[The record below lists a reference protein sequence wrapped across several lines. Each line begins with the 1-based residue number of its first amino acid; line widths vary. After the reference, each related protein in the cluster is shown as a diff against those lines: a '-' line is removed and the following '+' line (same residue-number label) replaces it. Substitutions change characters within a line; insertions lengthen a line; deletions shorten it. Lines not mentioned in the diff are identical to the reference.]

1 MEEARCIQARID
13 VADEARPALVDFL
26 LGISPAGVVEEAA
39 WEGEIGPVTVYLAPD
54 EAAAALEAVRTYLD
68 SLKNLWGDA
77 VVRGIEV
84 EEIGDGWRTEYQRY
98 FAAKKVTDRLVV
110 APPWERHEP
119 SGDEIVIEIVPGQ
132 AFGTG
137 THETTILCL
146 KAMEEIFRGRA
157 VERILDVG
165 SGSGI
170 LAIAAA
176 LMGAETVTAVESD
189 PEAARAALENIIANR
204 VADRVEMISAAYPD
218 GVTPGATFDIV
229 TANLTGTDIRA
240 HAEELCRN
248 TADGG
253 FLVVSGFLV
262 EEADSITE
270 ALTAAGKGRV
280 EHTTLGEWGAAVGT
294 AGNASS
300 QDSGGVNRLG

>member
-1 MEEARCIQARID
+1 MEDARCIQARID

-26 LGISPAGVVEEAA
+26 LGITPAGVVEEAA
-39 WEGEIGPVTVYLAPD
+39 WEDGVRPVTVYLASD

-77 VVRGIEV
+77 VVRGIEI

-110 APPWERHEP
+110 APPWERYEP
-119 SGDEIVIEIVPGQ
+119 TGDEIVIEIVPGQ

-146 KAMEEIFRGRA
+146 RAMETIFRDRD
-157 VERILDVG
+157 VKSFLDVG

-170 LAIAAA
+170 LAIAASR
-176 LMGAETVTAVESD
+176 LGAGSVTAVESD

-204 VADRVEMISAAYPD
+204 VADRVQMTSAAYPD
-218 GVTPGATFDIV
+218 GVPPGTTFDVV

-248 TADGG
+248 TAAGG

-270 ALTAAGKGRV
+270 ALTAERKGTV
-280 EHTTLGEWGAAVGT
+280 EHTTLGEWGAAVL
-294 AGNASS
+294 AVPAA
-300 QDSGGVNRLG
+300 DRAVE